1 MISIPRSPDRAMVWA
16 GIVSG
21 LLLGFGPGLGSPSVL
36 HATVLARQ
44 ETTCPVCSQKFRAV
58 VLASTD
64 TSAGVDRDLFAR
76 SAGPQPV
83 FYRITTCPRC
93 CYSGYLNDFDAKIRL
108 PAGFRD
114 KVLRRP
120 KLDPGMVITPKT
132 DQRMI
137 PAEIHYQLAYQ
148 CYRWRG
154 MTAESM
160 AWMALRASWVARD
173 MGSVLPR
180 TDRLQRVM
188 GFIEQWLPDDSAQT
202 NQADREL
209 HLTTHLAA
217 QLAEGRFS
225 QYQAPHVKFVLAMMW
240 RRHGENHLFEA
251 LFPSS
256 RPDADLPEQLQA
268 KLVAVHASI
277 AEERKWQRLALDQF
291 LQALDG
297 DEIAPQN
304 RPAADYLVAELY
316 RRLGQ
321 RNRALRYYDRALSD
335 PRLDSHLADWARQQ
349 RARVARSP
357 SR

>member
-1 MISIPRSPDRAMVWA
+1 MISIPRSPDRAAVWA

-21 LLLGFGPGLGSPSVL
+21 LLLHFGPGPCRPAAL

-44 ETTCPVCSQKFRAV
+44 ETSCPVCSQKFRAV

-93 CYSGYLNDFDAKIRL
+93 YYSGYLTDFDAKTRF
-108 PAGFRD
+108 PEGFRD
-114 KVLRRP
+114 KVLRHP
-120 KLDPGMVITPKT
+120 KLDPGMAITPET

-137 PAEIHYQLAYQ
+137 PAEVHYRLAHQ

-160 AWMALRASWVARD
+160 AWLALRASWVARD
-173 MGSVLPR
+173 TGSVLPR

-188 GFIEQWLPDDSAQT
+188 GFIEQWLPDDSPQT

-209 HLTTHLAA
+209 RLTTRLAA

-225 QYQAPHVKFVLAMMW
+225 RYQAPYVKFVLAMMW

-251 LFPSS
+251 LFPDGQ
-256 RPDADLPEQLQA
+256 RAADLPEQLQA
-268 KLVAVHASI
+268 KLVEVHASI
-277 AEERKWQRLALDQF
+277 AEERKWQRRALDQF

-297 DEIAPQN
+297 DEIVPQN
-304 RPAADYLVAELY
+304 RSAADYLVAELY

-321 RNRALRYYDRALSD
+321 RNRAVRYYDRALSD

-349 RARVARSP
+349 RARVAGRP
-357 SR
+357 GR